1 MVTIKGNIARVTKNY
16 KRTKSEI
23 EVLKLMNNTLDYI
36 TISIYKELNF
46 KNKNKVY
53 QIISRLRSKGIEIE
67 NRKGI
72 GYKVKGIKW
81 IK

>member
-16 KRTKSEI
+16 KLTKSEI
-23 EVLKLMNNTLDYI
+23 EILKLMDDTLENI
-36 TISIYKELNF
+36 TIAMYGDIKYKER
-46 KNKNKVY
+46 VY

>member
-16 KRTKSEI
+16 KLTKSEI
-23 EVLKLMNNTLDYI
+23 ELLKLMDDTIENI
-36 TISIYKELNF
+36 TIEMYGDIKYKER
-46 KNKNKVY
+46 VY

>member
-16 KRTKSEI
+16 KLTKSEI
-23 EVLKLMNNTLDYI
+23 EILKLMDDTLENI
-36 TISIYKELNF
+36 TIEMYGDIKYKER
-46 KNKNKVY
+46 VY
-53 QIISRLRSKGIEIE
+53 QIISRLRNKGIEIE

>member
-16 KRTKSEI
+16 KLTKSEI
-23 EVLKLMNNTLDYI
+23 EILKLMDDTLENI
-36 TISIYKELNF
+36 TIEMYGDIKYKER
-46 KNKNKVY
+46 VY

>member
-16 KRTKSEI
+16 KLTKSEI
-23 EVLKLMNNTLDYI
+23 EFLKLMDDTLENI
-36 TISIYKELNF
+36 TIAMYGDIKHKER
-46 KNKNKVY
+46 VY
-53 QIISRLRSKGIEIE
+53 QIISRLRNKGIEIE

>member
-1 MVTIKGNIARVTKNY
+1 MVTIKGNVARVTKNY
-16 KRTKSEI
+16 KLTKSEI
-23 EVLKLMNNTLDYI
+23 EILKLMDDTLENI
-36 TISIYKELNF
+36 TIEMYGDIKYKER
-46 KNKNKVY
+46 VY

>member
-1 MVTIKGNIARVTKNY
+1 MVTIKGNIARVTKEY
-16 KRTKSEI
+16 ELTKSEI
-23 EVLKLMNNTLDYI
+23 EILKLMDDTLENI
-36 TISIYKELNF
+36 TIAMYGDIKYKER
-46 KNKNKVY
+46 VY
-53 QIISRLRSKGIEIE
+53 QIISRLRNKGIEIE

>member
-16 KRTKSEI
+16 KLTKSEI
-23 EVLKLMNNTLDYI
+23 EILKLMDDTLENI
-36 TISIYKELNF
+36 TIAMYGDIKYKER
-46 KNKNKVY
+46 VY
-53 QIISRLRSKGIEIE
+53 QIISRLRNKGIEIE

>member
-1 MVTIKGNIARVTKNY
+1 MDD
-16 KRTKSEI
+16 
-23 EVLKLMNNTLDYI
+23 TLENI
-36 TISIYKELNF
+36 TIAMYGDIKYKER
-46 KNKNKVY
+46 VY